1 MVKLLDWRDR
11 TAALEAD
18 RNPFALV
25 ALAQLQALTHRGG
38 PARKFA
44 KLRLIR
50 FLYERDYTREQI
62 LAWFRVL
69 DWSARI
75 LTAERAD
82 DIFR

>member
-1 MVKLLDWRDR
+1 MPKR
-11 TAALEAD
+11 TFFAPKTRLEAL
-18 RNPFALV
+18 LV
-25 ALAQLQALTHRGG
+25 TGR
-38 PARKFA
+38 PARP
-44 KLRLIR
+44 LRWRGCRLIR
-50 FLYERDYTREQI
+50 FLYQRDYTREQI